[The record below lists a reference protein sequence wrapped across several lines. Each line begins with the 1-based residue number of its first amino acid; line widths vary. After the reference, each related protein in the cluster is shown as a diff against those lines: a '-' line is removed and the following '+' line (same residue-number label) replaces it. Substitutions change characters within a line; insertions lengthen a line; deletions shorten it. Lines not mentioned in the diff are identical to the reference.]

1 MKAQEDGADY
11 VGTGAVYPTNTKVKR
26 LPTLHVPV
34 HAGITCDSTT
44 LTTAAEW
51 QHFCVLT

>member
-1 MKAQEDGADY
+1 MLCIQAMKAQEDGADY

-44 LTTAAEW
+44 LTTVAE
-51 QHFCVLT
+51 